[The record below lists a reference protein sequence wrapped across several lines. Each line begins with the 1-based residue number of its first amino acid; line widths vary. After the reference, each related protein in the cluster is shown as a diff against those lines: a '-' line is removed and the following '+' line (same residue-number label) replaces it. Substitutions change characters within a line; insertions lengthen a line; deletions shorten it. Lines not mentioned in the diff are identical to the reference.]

1 MSTKRVFAF
10 IIFVIAVLIGLFHP
24 LLASAPSTT
33 GSSAYEPS
41 SITNFEA
48 DYTVDSAG
56 MLTATEVVT
65 VSLPAGRHGIFQ
77 FFDVADQSDPK
88 VRYYPQISSVQVD
101 GRPEKYETSWQS
113 GGTIYVAKIGQAE
126 VTLPAGPT
134 STSSVIRRPA

>member
-88 VRYYPQISSVQVD
+88 VRYYPQISSV
-101 GRPEKYETSWQS
+101 RPKPSRRRLEQIRAIRSQHSSGTS
-113 GGTIYVAKIGQAE
+113 
-126 VTLPAGPT
+126 LHPAG
-134 STSSVIRRPA
+134 R